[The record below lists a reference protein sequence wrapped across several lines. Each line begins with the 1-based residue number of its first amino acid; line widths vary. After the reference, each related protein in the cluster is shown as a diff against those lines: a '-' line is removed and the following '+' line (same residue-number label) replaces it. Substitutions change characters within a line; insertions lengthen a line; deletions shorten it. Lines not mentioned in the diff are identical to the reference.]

1 MRKSGLLIILIFI
14 TETGFCQE
22 EKLSESIIKVAEELA
37 SDESDQGAVEIYI
50 EMLQELFENPVM
62 INSSDE
68 TEISRL
74 FFLTDFQVRALMDY
88 TRTTGNIV
96 SSYELSNIPGFDREV
111 VELMIPFISLSNKV
125 IESTGSAAWR
135 NTLLANFSFKLKT
148 EDTTALGS
156 PYKFLSKYKFTAGR
170 VSGGFTIEKDAGEKF
185 LAGDPPL
192 PDFFSGFLAY
202 NSTGI
207 IRKFI
212 IGDFSARFGHGTN
225 INTGIHTGLSLSSPG
240 YMSARDNIRPYTSVN
255 EHNFFRGIVTEFS
268 LRNLGIVFFYSRNII
283 DAKLD
288 SITGSSETHIENF
301 YTSGLHN
308 THYLLSRKDVV
319 SEISYGANLL
329 LNLKNARI
337 GFIWSENRF
346 SSPVRL
352 SGSNPGELFDFEGDK
367 NDIYSIYYNYILKRI
382 LLHGEFSVAY
392 NKNKA
397 FVQGFS
403 LRPSDRLI
411 INLLYRNYD
420 KGYFSFHGNGPGNSS
435 LTRNQEGLFGN
446 FTFEIAK
453 YLFISAGCDIVHY
466 PWLKYRCNAP
476 SAGKKQEI
484 KLKYLPSDKLTFE
497 ASWSSRQ
504 TMVNESESAG
514 ITKQTEITSGT
525 VKCLLKY
532 SPAVNL
538 SFSSRFDY
546 KTVNSTGSRG
556 MLLLQDINYRFRS
569 VPFTLWCR
577 YCLFNTEDWE
587 SRLYTYEND
596 LLYSFS
602 IPALHGKGSRTYL
615 MLKWDFDDYTDLRVK
630 YGITSKTENPDE
642 VDNIEE
648 VKLQLMIRF

>member
-1 MRKSGLLIILIFI
+1 MRKSGLIIILIFI

-22 EKLSESIIKVAEELA
+22 KKLSESFMKVAEELA
-37 SDESDQGAVEIYI
+37 SDESDPGAVEIYV
-50 EMLQELFENPVM
+50 ERLHELFENPVM
-62 INSSDE
+62 INSSYE

-88 TRTTGNIV
+88 TRTTGDIV
-96 SSYELSNIPGFDREV
+96 SSYELSNIPGFDREA
-111 VELMIPFISLSNKV
+111 VELMIPFITLNNKV
-125 IESTGSAAWR
+125 IESTGFAVWR
-135 NTLLANFSFKLKT
+135 NTLLTNLSFKIKN
-148 EDTTALGS
+148 EDTTTLGS
-156 PYKFLSKYKFTAGR
+156 PYKFLSKYKFTADR

-192 PDFFSGFLAY
+192 PDFFTGFLAY
-202 NSTGI
+202 NGTGI

-225 INTGIHTGLSLSSPG
+225 INTGIRTGLSLSSPG
-240 YMSARDNIRPYTSVN
+240 YMSARDNIKPYTSVN
-255 EHNFFRGIVTEFS
+255 EHNFFRGIVTELS
-268 LRNLGIVFFYSRNII
+268 LRNLGIVLFYSRNNI

-288 SITGSSETHIENF
+288 SLTGSSGAHIENF
-301 YTSGLHN
+301 YTSGLHD
-308 THYLLSRKDVV
+308 TPSLLSRKDVV
-319 SEISYGANLL
+319 SETSFGVNLL

-346 SSPVRL
+346 SVPVKL
-352 SGSNPGELFDFEGDK
+352 SDSNPGKLFDFEGDQ
-367 NDIYSIYYNYILKRI
+367 NDLYSIYYNYIIKRI
-382 LLHGEFSVAY
+382 LVHGELSVAY
-392 NKNKA
+392 NGNTA
-397 FVQGFS
+397 FVQGLS

-420 KGYFSFHGNGPGNSS
+420 KGYFSFHGNGPGSSS

-476 SAGKKQEI
+476 SLGKKEEI
-484 KLKYLPSDKLTFE
+484 MLKYLPSDKLTFE
-497 ASWSSRQ
+497 TSLISRQ
-504 TMVNESESAG
+504 TMVNESESNG
-514 ITKQTEITSGT
+514 ITKQTEINSRTL
-525 VKCLLKY
+525 KCLLRC
-532 SPAVNL
+532 SPVVNL

-546 KTVNSTGSRG
+546 KTVNSTSSRG

-569 VPFTLWCR
+569 VPFTVWFR
-577 YCLFNTEDWE
+577 YCLFNTEDWA

-602 IPALHGKGSRTYL
+602 IPALSGKGSRSYM
-615 MLKWDFDDYTDLRVK
+615 MLKWEINDYADLRVK

-642 VDNIEE
+642 VNNNEE